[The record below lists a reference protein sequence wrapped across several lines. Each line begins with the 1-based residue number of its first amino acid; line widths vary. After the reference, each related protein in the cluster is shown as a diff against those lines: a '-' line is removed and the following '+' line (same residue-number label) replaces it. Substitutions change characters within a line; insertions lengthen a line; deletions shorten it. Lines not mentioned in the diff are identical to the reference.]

1 MIPNPRI
8 APRFPLGAIT
18 ATPAALDLLG
28 GDTDLASLLIMRHA
42 AGDGG
47 DIDSHDAGLNAEAI
61 RLGGARI
68 LSAYKLVGAGTV
80 WIITE
85 ADRSVTTLLTP
96 GDY

>member
-1 MIPNPRI
+1 MTTASRLK
-8 APRFPLGAIT
+8 PRFALGLIA
-18 ATPAALDLLG
+18 ATPPALDLLQQDEG
-28 GDTDLASLLIMRHA
+28 LALLLLARHA
-42 AGDGG
+42 SGDGG

-68 LSAYKLVGAGTV
+68 LSVYKLIGAGTV

-96 GDY
+96 SCY